1 MATKGPE
8 RQGGANDMSVDH
20 VDGGTIKEPTV
31 IYSGPAR
38 EAVQEFP
45 KNVHVAATVS
55 LLGVGFDKTK
65 VTIVVDPSTHS
76 NSHELRIKGEFGEMT
91 CHTYNVPSPDN
102 PRTSYLAAMSAI
114 SALKRIVRNE
124 WIGI

>member
-1 MATKGPE
+1 MTPPVGVNLFVAIGVSNKL
-8 RQGGANDMSVDH
+8 QD
-20 VDGGTIKEPTV
+20 IK
-31 IYSGPAR
+31 
-38 EAVQEFP
+38 
-45 KNVHVAATVS
+45 
-55 LLGVGFDKTK
+55 DKTK
-65 VTIVVDPSTHS
+65 VTIVVDPDTHS